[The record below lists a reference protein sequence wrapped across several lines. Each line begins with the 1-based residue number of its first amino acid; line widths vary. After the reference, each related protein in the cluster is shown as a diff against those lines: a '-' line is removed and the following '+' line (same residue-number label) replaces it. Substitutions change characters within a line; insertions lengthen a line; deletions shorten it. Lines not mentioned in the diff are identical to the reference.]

1 MHTTTWSTVAVC
13 ALLAL
18 PACGPTETRARP
30 NEGDAGLAG
39 ATDAV
44 AVDAASDRDLGG
56 APSPDAA
63 APPACVPAPETCDG
77 QDQDC
82 DGRVDEAPIAAS
94 GALFSPSAAEPVG
107 LAWAGDIWAVVQP
120 GFPNW
125 VFWLSF
131 EGPTLWSTAR
141 FGAFPVDASV
151 AMHRTGLVLAW
162 TSAAHDLRYARL
174 PEGGGA
180 GTPKTVVDWA
190 APADAL
196 PRRPVIA
203 ADEDTL
209 GLAFV
214 EGEDLWFG
222 RLDAAA
228 GLFVGAPSRVA
239 TAPAISDL
247 ALVNEGEFG
256 YALAWRNG
264 DALSLARYD
273 LTGALA
279 LAPTV
284 VLTEDGLG
292 PFALGA
298 NPYVSQFALLRT
310 AGAAVLFQRFS
321 QRGAPPRRGR
331 RAGDHRARRRAL
343 GCLPQRGGVRR
354 VLHGRVA
361 GGAHAPRSA
370 RVPGRGDSGG
380 AVHPRRPCR
389 AFFRGSRG
397 QCLRCGLAFGERPA
411 CGFLAPEMSSHGR
424 VGRSLSRV
432 ESFTEGC
439 VPPWRGA

>member
-321 QRGAPPRRGR
+321 QRGAPLGEAVALETTAPGAVPLGVFRSEAEYGVFYTVASPEGPMLRAALVSRDGEILAAPFTLGGPAAR
-331 RAGDHRARRRAL
+331 FSVGRAGSVFGAVWRSENAL
-343 GCLPQRGGVRR
+343 RVVSSPLRCLPM
-354 VLHGRVA
+354 
-361 GGAHAPRSA
+361 
-370 RVPGRGDSGG
+370 D
-380 AVHPRRPCR
+380 
-389 AFFRGSRG
+389 
-397 QCLRCGLAFGERPA
+397 E
-411 CGFLAPEMSSHGR
+411 
-424 VGRSLSRV
+424 
-432 ESFTEGC
+432 
-439 VPPWRGA
+439 